1 MGGLSTWHWVIALV
15 IILIIFGPDR
25 LPQLAKAVG
34 KSMRELKEGMSGVG
48 QEMQQTMKEPPSTPA
63 QTTTPPAAPAT
74 PAQTKGYDV
83 LNKDYVE
90 HQPEKPKNT

>member
-48 QEMQQTMKEPPSTPA
+48 QEIQQTMKEPPKSESQ
-63 QTTTPPAAPAT
+63 QTTTPPAPSQNAE
-74 PAQTKGYDV
+74 Q
-83 LNKDYVE
+83 
-90 HQPEKPKNT
+90 QPDEPKHT

>member
-34 KSMRELKEGMSGVG
+34 KSMRELKEGMSVVG
-48 QEMQQTMKEPPSTPA
+48 QEIQQTMKEPPKSESQ
-63 QTTTPPAAPAT
+63 QTTTPPAPSQNAESTA
-74 PAQTKGYDV
+74 D
-83 LNKDYVE
+83 E
-90 HQPEKPKNT
+90 PKHT

>member
-34 KSMRELKEGMSGVG
+34 KSMRELKDGMSGVG
-48 QEMQQTMKEPPSTPA
+48 QEMQQAMKEPPKSEQPT
-63 QTTTPPAAPAT
+63 APAET
-74 PAQTKGYDV
+74 
-83 LNKDYVE
+83 VE
-90 HQPEKPKNT
+90 HQPEQPKNS